1 MTSNGRIGRPP
12 KVNREQVVAAAA
24 DILTTEGPLKFSM
37 RALAARLDIS
47 AMGIYHYFDSKN
59 DLLGAVLE
67 HQSWN
72 TPVPP
77 LAEDPHERLIQL
89 PMIVVEHL
97 SQHPW
102 VIDVLAAD
110 EIIDAYSAW
119 SFDEFLRTTDELGIP
134 EDESLHLLL
143 GLWRIT
149 IGEVTVRTNHAMR
162 DQRPTSSAW
171 YEREIPAHVTER
183 PRLARVLG
191 RLEGSAETYDIKQT
205 LLTFL
210 RGALGDRFHG

>member
-1 MTSNGRIGRPP
+1 MTERGRIGRPP

-24 DILTTEGPLKFSM
+24 DILTTDGPLKFSM
-37 RALAARLDIS
+37 RTLAARLDIS

-72 TPVPP
+72 TPVPE
-77 LAEDPHERLIQL
+77 LAEDPHERLVQL
-89 PMIVVEHL
+89 PLIVVDHL
-97 SQHPW
+97 TRHPW
-102 VIDVLAAD
+102 VIDVLSAD

-119 SFDEFLRTTDELGIP
+119 SFDEFLRTTDEIGIP

-143 GLWRIT
+143 GLWRFT
-149 IGEVTVRTNHAMR
+149 IGEVTVRTNQAMR
-162 DQRPTSSAW
+162 DARPTSSAW
-171 YEREIPAHVTER
+171 YEREIPAHVLDR
-183 PRLARVLG
+183 PRLARTLG
-191 RLEGSAETYDIKQT
+191 ALDPSAESYDVRQT
-205 LLTFL
+205 ILAYL

>member
-1 MTSNGRIGRPP
+1 MTGNGRIGRPP

-24 DILTTEGPLKFSM
+24 DILTNEGPLKFSM
-37 RALAARLDIS
+37 RTLAARLDIS

-72 TPVPP
+72 TPIPDLPDDPRERLVALP
-77 LAEDPHERLIQL
+77 LAVI
-89 PMIVVEHL
+89 EHL
-97 SQHPW
+97 SLHPW

-119 SFDEFLRTTDELGIP
+119 AFDEFLHTTDALGVP
-134 EDESLHLLL
+134 EDQSLHLLL
-143 GLWRIT
+143 GLWRIV

-162 DQRPTSSAW
+162 DARPTSSAW

-183 PRLARVLG
+183 PRLARTLSQ
-191 RLEGSAETYDIKQT
+191 LDPSLDTYDVRVT
-205 LLTFL
+205 LTAYLS
-210 RGALGDRFHG
+210 GSLGERFSG